1 MKNFRKSGTT
11 VSFTAAGTVPGGD
24 IVLLGNG
31 LFGVCAYDVVSAD
44 SGEAQMTGTF
54 EFAKTSAN
62 TPAAFADAY
71 WDDTAKEVT
80 TTATA
85 NTLIGQFIQAY
96 GSGDVLAQVRLKA
109 Q

>member
-1 MKNFRKSGTT
+1 MKNFRKSGKTT
-11 VSFTAAGTVPGGD
+11 TFTAGGTIAGGN
-24 IVLLGNG
+24 IALLGNG
-31 LFGVCAYDVVSAD
+31 LFGVNHYDVVSGEE
-44 SGEAQMTGTF
+44 GEAQMEGIF

-80 TTATA
+80 TTLTA